1 MGWLSPE
8 FRAIEARR
16 EAAAEQ
22 ARREFA
28 SRPLPAAQFFSGL
41 DLGQAQDYSAL
52 AVVERIAEP
61 DPERAGKFVYRFDVR
76 HLHRWALGTPYP
88 RVVSDA
94 GAWFAEPPLAGTQL
108 GIDQTG
114 VGRAVVDLFRASGVK
129 ASLRPLTISGGE
141 GGKGTTVAKKNLVG
155 ALQVPLQTRRIRVP
169 AALPLAAELAKELE
183 AFRVKVTASRAEAF
197 EAWRERDHDDMVVA
211 LALALYLAQRP
222 EPVFAVFDV

>member
-8 FRAIEARR
+8 YRAIEDARE
-16 EAAAEQ
+16 EAAAR
-22 ARREFA
+22 ARYEA
-28 SRPLPAAQFFSGL
+28 AHRPPPAAKFFSGL

-76 HLHRWALGTPYP
+76 HMHRWALGTPYP
-88 RVVSDA
+88 RVVSDV
-94 GAWFAEPPLAGTQL
+94 GAWFARPPLAKSAL
-108 GIDQTG
+108 AVDQTG
-114 VGRAVVDLFRASGVK
+114 VGRAVLDLFRASGVG
-129 ASLRPLTISGGE
+129 ATLRPLTITGGE

-155 ALQVPLQTRRIRVP
+155 ALQVPLQTRRIRIP
-169 AALPLAAELAKELE
+169 ASLPLASELATELE
-183 AFRVKVTASRAEAF
+183 AFRVKVTASRNEAF

-222 EPVFAVFDV
+222 EPVFAVFEA